1 MKEPGRLVVL
11 REIEGTYS
19 DDAFEYPSY
28 VRLRGAG
35 KAFTGMFASSP
46 VRLKA
51 VVDGEIEP
59 YGAGLLVTGN
69 YFSEVRVNAL
79 IGRTITPDDD
89 RIQGAHPLLVIRFP
103 ATPAPVPRPA

>member
-1 MKEPGRLVVL
+1 VKEPGRLVVL
-11 REIEGTYS
+11 REIEGTYRGMRS
-19 DDAFEYPSY
+19 SIPY

-46 VRLKA
+46 VRLKDVA
-51 VVDGEIEP
+51 DCEIEP